1 MGDNYIDETY
11 KYDVAL
17 SFAGEDRKYVEEVAL
32 FLKKKNI
39 AVFYDYFEEEALW
52 GKNLISYLEEI
63 YTNKSKYCVV
73 FISQYYVQKE
83 WTCYESAAAMVR
95 LLNSNMKQKEYL
107 LPVKFDETK
116 VSGVLSTI
124 GFIDGKKKT
133 PDELGNLIIKKLH
146 TSDLKNSEL
155 MSIEL
160 FKNNL
165 ITVLSKDFPPYWVIN
180 CEETE
185 QNIRFQ
191 YTYHDFLYYLE
202 FVFQMEEKVLLL
214 NGGYT
219 DLFFDTHT
227 FIPSAK
233 ITLNFENELIS
244 NGQIVNFDF
253 FDDMNTYILPISE
266 ISGQIKKEL
275 LKKGGL

>member
-1 MGDNYIDETY
+1 MDETY

-124 GFIDGKKKT
+124 GFIDGQKKT

-227 FIPSAK
+227 FIPSGK

>member
-1 MGDNYIDETY
+1 MDETY

-17 SFAGEDRKYVEEVAL
+17 SFAGEDRKYVEEVAF

-233 ITLNFENELIS
+233 ITLNFENALIS

>member
-1 MGDNYIDETY
+1 MDETY

-180 CEETE
+180 CEETD

>member
-1 MGDNYIDETY
+1 MDETY

-133 PDELGNLIIKKLH
+133 LDELGNLIIKKLH

>member
-1 MGDNYIDETY
+1 MDETY

-39 AVFYDYFEEEALW
+39 AVFYDYFEEETLW

-63 YTNKSKYCVV
+63 YTHKSKYCVI

-95 LLNSNMKQKEYL
+95 LLDSNMKQKEYL

-124 GFIDGKKKT
+124 GVIDGKKKT

-146 TSDLKNSEL
+146 SSDLKNNEL

-191 YTYHDFLYYLE
+191 YTYYDFLYYLE

-214 NGGYT
+214 
-219 DLFFDTHT
+219 
-227 FIPSAK
+227 
-233 ITLNFENELIS
+233 
-244 NGQIVNFDF
+244 
-253 FDDMNTYILPISE
+253 
-266 ISGQIKKEL
+266 
-275 LKKGGL
+275 KGG

>member
-1 MGDNYIDETY
+1 MDETY

-185 QNIRFQ
+185 QNMRFQ

>member
-1 MGDNYIDETY
+1 MDETY

-185 QNIRFQ
+185 QNMRFQ

-233 ITLNFENELIS
+233 IILNFENELIS

>member
-1 MGDNYIDETY
+1 MDETY

-146 TSDLKNSEL
+146 TSELKNSEL

>member
-1 MGDNYIDETY
+1 MDETY

-133 PDELGNLIIKKLH
+133 PDELGNLIIKKLY

>member
-1 MGDNYIDETY
+1 
-11 KYDVAL
+11 
-17 SFAGEDRKYVEEVAL
+17 
-32 FLKKKNI
+32 
-39 AVFYDYFEEEALW
+39 
-52 GKNLISYLEEI
+52 
-63 YTNKSKYCVV
+63 
-73 FISQYYVQKE
+73 
-83 WTCYESAAAMVR
+83 MVR
-95 LLNSNMKQKEYL
+95 LLDSNMKQKEYL

-124 GFIDGKKKT
+124 GVIDCKKKT

-146 TSDLKNSEL
+146 SSDLKNNEL

-191 YTYHDFLYYLE
+191 YTYYDFLYYLE

-214 NGGYT
+214 KGGYT

-253 FDDMNTYILPISE
+253 FDDMNT
-266 ISGQIKKEL
+266 
-275 LKKGGL
+275 

>member
-1 MGDNYIDETY
+1 MGETY

-17 SFAGEDRKYVEEVAL
+17 SFAGEDRKYVEEVAM

-39 AVFYDYFEEEALW
+39 AVFYDYFEEENLW

-63 YTNKSKYCVV
+63 YTYKSKYCVI
-73 FISQYYVQKE
+73 FISQYYVKKE

-95 LLNSNMKQKEYL
+95 LLDSNMKQKEYL

-165 ITVLSKDFPPYWVIN
+165 ITALTRDFPPYWVIN

-202 FVFQMEEKVLLL
+202 FLFQMDEKVLLL

-233 ITLNFENELIS
+233 ITLNFENQLIS
-244 NGQIVNFDF
+244 DGKIVNFDF
-253 FDDMNTYILPISE
+253 FDDIHTCIFPIAE

>member
-1 MGDNYIDETY
+1 MDETY

-32 FLKKKNI
+32 VLKKKNI